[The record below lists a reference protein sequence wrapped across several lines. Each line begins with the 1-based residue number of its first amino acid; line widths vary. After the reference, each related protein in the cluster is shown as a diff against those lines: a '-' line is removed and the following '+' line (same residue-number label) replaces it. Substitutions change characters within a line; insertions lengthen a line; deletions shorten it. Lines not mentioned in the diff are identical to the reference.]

1 MHTGMEIDDVLKFS
15 VECAG
20 DQLDLNLMDEECKL
34 LIQKLKRY
42 LSEII

>member
-1 MHTGMEIDDVLKFS
+1 MQTGMEIDEVLKSS

-34 LIQKLKRY
+34 LIQKLKR
-42 LSEII
+42 